1 MSLRGPIM
9 IFLVLLI
16 IVSLV
21 LPLVWFI
28 GQPPG

>member
-1 MSLRGPIM
+1 MDLGSLRGPALVV
-9 IFLVLLI
+9 LVLLI

-28 GQPPG
+28 GQ